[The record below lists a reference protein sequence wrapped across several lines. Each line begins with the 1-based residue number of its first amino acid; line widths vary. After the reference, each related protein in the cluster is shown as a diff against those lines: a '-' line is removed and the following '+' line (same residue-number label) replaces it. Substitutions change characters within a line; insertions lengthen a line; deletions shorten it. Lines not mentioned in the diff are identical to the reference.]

1 MEYDFAEA
9 LISFREQSN
18 FQCVKKSD
26 NWSNCWSWSFLH
38 LHLFPQSKAIS
49 LLGHN
54 LSSLSITLSDFAPTT
69 RMGTQASQ
77 DSVSFT

>member
-18 FQCVKKSD
+18 FQCMEKSD
-26 NWSNCWSWSFLH
+26 NWSFLH

-54 LSSLSITLSDFAPTT
+54 ISSLLKTFSDFAPTT